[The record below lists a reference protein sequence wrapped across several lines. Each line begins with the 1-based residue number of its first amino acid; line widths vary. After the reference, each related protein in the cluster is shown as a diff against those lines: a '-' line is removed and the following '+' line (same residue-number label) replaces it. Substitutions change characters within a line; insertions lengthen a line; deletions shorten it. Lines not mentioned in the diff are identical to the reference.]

1 MWKLVAGDSARRRGS
16 GSELAITVQ
25 VVSRT
30 EDKPASSS
38 IDTLDERILAELQSN
53 GRLTMKA
60 LAERVG
66 LSSPAMIE
74 RVRRLEERGVL
85 AGYRAVVD
93 PSAIGRPLTALISI
107 DLDRR
112 HHDVFL
118 NRLRSEPSV
127 EACHRVTG
135 DHSYLVKVH
144 VSSTDELEALVDDLA
159 DTGAR
164 CSTSIVLSTPIE
176 GAPVVPPEGS
186 VTQRTRL
193 SRRRRRPAVVRNDE
207 VVAESGSRRRRG
219 RKSQTDEATDI

>member
-1 MWKLVAGDSARRRGS
+1 MQV
-16 GSELAITVQ
+16 ITKNDDRP
-25 VVSRT
+25 SMST
-30 EDKPASSS
+30 
-38 IDTLDERILAELQSN
+38 IDTLDERILSELQTN

-127 EACHRVTG
+127 ESCHRITG
-135 DHSYLVKVH
+135 EHSYLVKVH
-144 VSSTDELEALVDDLA
+144 VSSTEELELLVDELGDA
-159 DTGAR
+159 GAK
-164 CSTSIVLSTPIE
+164 CSTNIVLSSPIE
-176 GAPVVPPEGS
+176 GAPVVPPEGTVS
-186 VTQRTRL
+186 QRTRL
-193 SRRRRRPAVVRNDE
+193 TRRRRRSATMRGDEIKADQSSRKRVRRPDPIE
-207 VVAESGSRRRRG
+207 ESH
-219 RKSQTDEATDI
+219 D

>member
-1 MWKLVAGDSARRRGS
+1 MQV
-16 GSELAITVQ
+16 ITKNDDKTS
-25 VVSRT
+25 VST
-30 EDKPASSS
+30 
-38 IDTLDERILAELQSN
+38 IDTLDERILSELQTN

-107 DLDRR
+107 DLERR

-127 EACHRVTG
+127 ESCHRITG
-135 DHSYLVKVH
+135 EHSYLVKVH
-144 VSSTDELEALVDDLA
+144 VSSTEELELLVDELGDA
-159 DTGAR
+159 GAK
-164 CSTSIVLSTPIE
+164 CSTNIVLSSPIQ
-176 GAPVVPPEGS
+176 GAPVVPPEGTVS
-186 VTQRTRL
+186 QRTRL
-193 SRRRRRPAVVRNDE
+193 TRRRRRSATMRGDDVKVE
-207 VVAESGSRRRRG
+207 AASRKRARRPDQLEEPR
-219 RKSQTDEATDI
+219 EA